1 MTHTIPQSNSSTI
14 RIATALFFFVCVPL
28 SLWETN
34 VQSKIFVPQ
43 DAVATAQNLIAHEFV
58 FRTTLI
64 SHIIGTVVFIL
75 MVMLLYRIFKPVDD
89 QLARLMIIP
98 ILLQFPIV
106 FILEAVNFTA
116 LMTLKSEARTSFD
129 VLQQQEAAY
138 FLLRFHRFSFGADKI
153 VFGLGFI
160 PLGLLV
166 IRSGIAPRIIGLL
179 ILIGGAGYVMDTFL
193 YMLLPRTTYLTVQ
206 PLKLISSG
214 LYSLGFLWFLVKGA
228 RNSNGQ

>member
-1 MTHTIPQSNSSTI
+1 MEVSYESNSRTI

-28 SLWETN
+28 SIWETR

-43 DAVATAQNLIAHEFV
+43 DAVATAQNLLVHEFV

-75 MVMLLYRIFKPVDD
+75 MMMLLYKIFKPVDNH
-89 QLARLMIIP
+89 LAGLMIIP
-98 ILLQFPIV
+98 ILMQFPIV
-106 FILEAVNFTA
+106 FIMEAVNFTA
-116 LMTLKSEARTSFD
+116 LMTLKGEPRLTFD
-129 VLQQQEAAY
+129 GLQQQEVAY
-138 FLLRFHRFSFGADKI
+138 FLLRLHRYTFGADKI

-166 IRSGIAPRIIGLL
+166 IRSGIAPQVIGFL
-179 ILIGGAGYVMDTFL
+179 ILIGGVGYVVDTIL
-193 YMLLPRTTYLTVQ
+193 YVLLQRATYLTVQ

-214 LYSLGFLWFLVKGA
+214 LYSLGFLWFLVRGA
-228 RNSNGQ
+228 RHSNQH

>member
-1 MTHTIPQSNSSTI
+1 MEVSYQSSRTI

-28 SLWETN
+28 SLWETR

-43 DAVATAQNLIAHEFV
+43 DAVATAQNLLAHEFI

-75 MVMLLYRIFKPVDD
+75 MVMLFYRIFRPVDNH
-89 QLARLMIIP
+89 LAKLMIIP

-116 LMTLKSEARTSFD
+116 LMTLKSDARSTFD
-129 VLQQQEAAY
+129 VLQQQEVAY
-138 FLLRFHRFSFGADKI
+138 FLLRLHRYTFGADKL

-179 ILIGGAGYVMDTFL
+179 ILIGGVGYVMDTIL
-193 YMLLPRTTYLTVQ
+193 YMLLQRVTYLTVQ
-206 PLKLISSG
+206 PLKLISSV

-228 RNSNGQ
+228 RHTN

>member
-1 MTHTIPQSNSSTI
+1 MEVSYQSSRTI

-28 SLWETN
+28 SLWETR

-43 DAVATAQNLIAHEFV
+43 DAVATAQNLLAHEFI

-75 MVMLLYRIFKPVDD
+75 MVMLFYRIFRPVDNH
-89 QLARLMIIP
+89 LAKLMIIP
-98 ILLQFPIV
+98 ILFQFPIV

-116 LMTLKSEARTSFD
+116 LMTLKSDARSTFD
-129 VLQQQEAAY
+129 VLQQQEVAY
-138 FLLRFHRFSFGADKI
+138 FLLRLHRYTFGADKL

-179 ILIGGAGYVMDTFL
+179 ILIGGVGYVMDTIL
-193 YMLLPRTTYLTVQ
+193 YMLLQRVTYLTVQ
-206 PLKLISSG
+206 PLKLISSV

-228 RNSNGQ
+228 RHTN

>member
-1 MTHTIPQSNSSTI
+1 MEVSYESNSRTI
-14 RIATALFFFVCVPL
+14 RIATALFFFICVPL
-28 SLWETN
+28 SLWETR

-43 DAVATAQNLIAHEFV
+43 DAVATAKNLLAHEFV

-75 MVMLLYRIFKPVDD
+75 MVMLFYQIFKPVDNH
-89 QLARLMIIP
+89 LARLMIIP

-116 LMTLKSEARTSFD
+116 LMTLKSEARTTFD
-129 VLQQQEAAY
+129 VLQQQEVAY
-138 FLLRFHRFSFGADKI
+138 FLLRLHRYTFGADKI

-166 IRSGIAPRIIGLL
+166 IRSGIAPRIIGIL
-179 ILIGGAGYVMDTFL
+179 ILIGGVGYVMDTIL
-193 YMLLPRTTYLTVQ
+193 YGLLQRATYLTVQ
-206 PLKLISSG
+206 PLKLISSV

-228 RNSNGQ
+228 RHTN

>member
-1 MTHTIPQSNSSTI
+1 MEVSNQSSRTI

-28 SLWETN
+28 SLWETR

-43 DAVATAQNLIAHEFV
+43 DAVATAQNLLAHEFI

-75 MVMLLYRIFKPVDD
+75 MVMLFYRIFKPVDNH
-89 QLARLMIIP
+89 LAKLMIIP

-106 FILEAVNFTA
+106 FVLEAVNFTA
-116 LMTLKSEARTSFD
+116 LMTLKSDARSTFD
-129 VLQQQEAAY
+129 VLQQQEVAY
-138 FLLRFHRFSFGADKI
+138 FLLRLHRYTFGADKL
-153 VFGLGFI
+153 VFGLGFV

-166 IRSGIAPRIIGLL
+166 IRSRIAPRIIGLL
-179 ILIGGAGYVMDTFL
+179 ILIGGVGYVMDTIL
-193 YMLLPRTTYLTVQ
+193 YMLLQRSTYLTVQ
-206 PLKLISSG
+206 PLKLISSV

-228 RNSNGQ
+228 RHTN